1 MPLTSTN
8 LIAVKALGRSDLYA
22 RQEVLRRVLMLIVLA
37 VSVLGFHSVTAI
49 AAGFVFSAWL
59 DAFVT
64 LLPVKKLLGY
74 GMAQQLGDIWKSA
87 LAAVV
92 MAAAVYAFGLLAL
105 PLPVKLLL
113 QVVLGAA
120 VYLLAGLLL
129 KNESLQTLLA
139 ALRRTLRRG
148 GESG

>member
-1 MPLTSTN
+1 
-8 LIAVKALGRSDLYA
+8 
-22 RQEVLRRVLMLIVLA
+22 ML
-37 VSVLGFHSVTAI
+37 
-49 AAGFVFSAWL
+49 SAWL

-92 MAAAVYAFGLLAL
+92 MAAAVYAFGLLPL
-105 PLPVKLLL
+105 PLLPKLLL
-113 QVVLGAA
+113 QVILGAA

-139 ALRRTLRRG
+139 ALRRTLRG
-148 GESG
+148 AAG